1 MKQGRHL
8 LFQCMKISLVQALLA
23 FVFMGVSWANDL
35 SAQELLSR
43 RVSLNL
49 TEVKLRPALKELERV
64 ADVRFSYTPQIG
76 QSQHLVTLKVTNA
89 PLGYLLDKLF
99 QPMNIRYELSGK
111 HIILSRTPAP
121 AAPVKV
127 EVNESQM
134 INLAPVRGKVVD
146 EIGVPLAGVSILLK
160 GTTNG
165 TLTNGDGEFSFD
177 VPGGDGTL
185 VFSFVG
191 FVSKEVPIGGRTF
204 LDIKLEPLAS
214 ALNEVVVVG
223 YGAQKKITMTGAVST
238 VSADAIKNV
247 PTANIT
253 NALAGR
259 VAGLFATQKSG
270 APGSGSSLI
279 IRGKST
285 FNSTDPIYVIDG
297 IVRTAGDFEALST
310 TEIDNISV
318 LKDATSAAVYGARS
332 ANGVI
337 LVTTKRGTADAPTF
351 TYSAYVGKETPSKVP
366 ERMNAYENAL
376 YRNNVAMFNNLP
388 LTDPSYYTQDE
399 IDYFR
404 DNNINYDW
412 FKAAWK
418 NPVFTQHNLSVSGG
432 SEKVK
437 YFSSL
442 GYNFQNGGLK
452 NLKYDRFN
460 LRSNVDAKIAKG
472 LNMALMID
480 ASLQKR
486 DRPYWPYDGG
496 DDDRMYDLYRGLLNK
511 PSFMPWKI
519 GDKYVRAFQV
529 WNPIGLIDNAGFR
542 SIKRNTFNGILKLDY
557 AIPRVHGLKANVSFN
572 FRKYYDYDKTVRKK
586 YPVSEFKTT
595 GGHNHLLTEEVTNS
609 LMLGDWENS
618 AFASFNEANS
628 YQLNAGLQY
637 EKTFNE
643 KHFLTIM
650 GMYEQSEGTGNYLY
664 GMRNKLLTPT
674 IEQLFIGNAA
684 SENQSATGSASE
696 TGRLGYIGRVTY
708 SYNEKYLFE
717 ANFRSDASLKFAPEG
732 RWGFF
737 PSVSAGWRLSEESFV
752 KNNFKNIDNLKLRAS
767 YGLLGNDGG
776 ANVAEY
782 GYQSIFSVASGAVFG
797 SATSGIAPG
806 ALPNYN
812 ITWEKTRIT
821 DIGLEGSLWRGLLS
835 FELDYFKKYTYD
847 ILGARVISIPN
858 TFGATLPK
866 ENYGIVSNQGIEI
879 VARHDHTLK
888 NGLQYFLGGNFSFAR
903 NKVKQQDYAAGA
915 FDYQIPTG
923 RSMGYLSGYEAVG
936 IARTQADLENLPKWG
951 TYEWSLGDVILK
963 DKNGDGTVDSKDMVV
978 LSNQGLTPQITYGIT
993 TGGRWK
999 GFDLNVL
1006 LQGVAN
1012 RKLMFPNR
1020 SDLWE
1025 NAAILKMWNDSWSP
1039 ENPNAKYPRVGGIG
1053 ASSYGA
1059 SRAAS
1064 SFWVMN
1070 GNYVRLKNIEIGY
1083 SLPKVLTNKLGIGSL
1098 RIYVSGANLL
1108 TLDKINVSDPEAIEG
1123 PFGVYQYPIM
1133 KSYNAGLSLRF

>member
-1 MKQGRHL
+1 
-8 LFQCMKISLVQALLA
+8 MKISLVQALLA

-43 RVSLNL
+43 RVSLDL
-49 TEVKLRPALKELERV
+49 TDVKLRPALKEVEKV
-64 ADVRFSYTPQIG
+64 AGVRFSYTPQIG
-76 QSQHLVTLKVTNA
+76 QSQQLVTLKATNA
-89 PLGYLLDKLF
+89 TLGQLLDRLLT
-99 QPMNIRYELSGK
+99 PMNIRYELSGR
-111 HIILSRTPAP
+111 HIILTRNPAAP
-121 AAPVKV
+121 APVKV
-127 EVNESQM
+127 ELNDSPI
-134 INLAPVRGKVVD
+134 INLIPLKGKVVD
-146 EIGVPLAGVSILLK
+146 EKGEGLAGVSILIK

-165 TLTNGDGEFSFD
+165 TLTNVDGAFSLD
-177 VPGGDGTL
+177 APEPSGTL

-191 FVSKEVPIGGRTF
+191 FVTQEVQIAGKTF
-204 LDIKLEPLAS
+204 FDIKLEPSAS

-223 YGAQKKITMTGAVST
+223 YGAQKKITMTGAVGT
-238 VSADAIKNV
+238 VSSEAIKNV

-270 APGSGSSLI
+270 APGSGSTLT
-279 IRGKST
+279 IRGRST
-285 FNSTDPIYVIDG
+285 FNSVDPIYVIDG
-297 IVRTAGDFEALST
+297 IVRTSGDFEALST

-318 LKDATSAAVYGARS
+318 LKDATSAAVYGARA

-337 LVTTKRGTADAPTF
+337 LVTTKRGTTDTPTF
-351 TYSAYVGKETPSKVP
+351 TYSAYVGKESPSKVP
-366 ERMNAYENAL
+366 ERMNAYEHAL
-376 YRNNVAMFNNLP
+376 YRNNVARFNNRP
-388 LTDPSYYTQDE
+388 VTDPSYYTQDE

-404 DNNINYDW
+404 DHHVNYDW
-412 FKAAWK
+412 FKGAWQD
-418 NPVFTQHNLSVSGG
+418 PVFTQHNLSVSGG
-432 SEKVK
+432 SEKVR

-442 GYNFQNGGLK
+442 GYNFQDGGFK

-486 DRPYWPYDGG
+486 ERPYWPYDGG

-519 GDKYVRAFQV
+519 GDKYVRAFQQ
-529 WNPIGLIDNAGFR
+529 WNPIGLIDNAGSR
-542 SIKRNTFNGILKLDY
+542 SLKKNTFNGILKLDY
-557 AIPRVHGLKANVSFN
+557 AIPGIDGLKANVSFN
-572 FRKYYDYDKTVRKK
+572 YRKYYEYDKTVRKK

-595 GGHNHLLTEEVTNS
+595 GGHNHLLTEEVTND
-609 LMLGDWENS
+609 LLLGDWDNS
-618 AFASFNEANS
+618 AFASFNEVNS

-643 KHFLTIM
+643 KHFLTLM

-664 GMRNKLLTPT
+664 GYRNKLLTPS
-674 IEQLFIGNAA
+674 IDQLFIGNAA

-752 KNNFKNIDNLKLRAS
+752 KNNFKNLDNLKLRAS

-776 ANVAEY
+776 INVAEY
-782 GYQSIFSVASGAVFG
+782 GYQSVFSVVGGAVFG
-797 SATSGIAPG
+797 SAMSGIAPG

-847 ILGARVISIPN
+847 ILGSRIISIPN
-858 TFGATLPK
+858 TFGATLPR

-879 VARHDHTLK
+879 TARHDHTLK
-888 NGLQYFLGGNFSFAR
+888 NGLQYFVGGNLSFAR
-903 NKVKQQDYAAGA
+903 NKVKQQDYSAGA
-915 FDYQIPTG
+915 FDYQIPLG
-923 RSMGYLSGYEAVG
+923 RPIGYLSGYEASG
-936 IARTQADLENLPKWG
+936 IARTQADLEGLPKWG

-963 DKNGDGTVDSKDMVV
+963 DQNGDGTIDSKDRVV
-978 LSNQGLTPQITYGIT
+978 LSRQGVTPEIMYGIT

-1006 LQGVAN
+1006 FQGVAN
-1012 RKLMFPNR
+1012 RKLIFPNR
-1020 SDLWE
+1020 ADLWDE
-1025 NAAILKMWNDSWSP
+1025 QAVLKIWTDSWSP
-1039 ENPNAKYPRVGGIG
+1039 ENPGARYPRVGGIG

-1059 SRAAS
+1059 SREPS
-1064 SFWVMN
+1064 SFWLMN
-1070 GNYVRLKNIEIGY
+1070 GNYIRLKNIEIGY
-1083 SLPKVLTNKLGIGSL
+1083 SLPKVLTNKLGIGAL
-1098 RIYVSGANLL
+1098 RIYVSGANLI
-1108 TLDKINVSDPEAIEG
+1108 TLDKIKVSDPEAIEG
-1123 PFGVYQYPIM
+1123 VNGVYQYPIM